1 MLVLATSSAAMRVCD
16 AMLPALS
23 QAFGVTTGQA
33 ALTVSGYAIAYGL
46 LQVVFGPLGDRWG
59 KRRVIGYAAL
69 GCVAGNALALLATQ
83 LNLLVAA
90 RVLAG
95 ATAGGIIP
103 LVLAW
108 VGDTVAYEERQAVL
122 ARFMTASLLGMIAGQ
137 WLSGVLTDWLGWR
150 TVFGLLTLLFAVT
163 GLAIVR
169 HPDVRAEPVRPPQRE
184 GPWHAM
190 AQVLALPWARRV
202 VLMVAAEGAFA
213 FSAMAFL
220 PAFLVHTFGLRLSAA
235 AGIVALY
242 GAGGLAYAFAARR
255 LVQRLG
261 ESGLALAGGLLLA
274 TAWLTLVVAPSWML
288 ALPAAATAGLG
299 FYSLHGVMQIHG
311 TQMAPAMR
319 GTAMGL
325 FASALFLGISA
336 GVAGAAV
343 VVDHV
348 GFRALFAG
356 CGIALG
362 GLGVVFATLLRQRS
376 QASR

>member
-1 MLVLATSSAAMRVCD
+1 MPNRKNWTL
-16 AMLPALS
+16 LPAL
-23 QAFGVTTGQA
+23 
-33 ALTVSGYAIAYGL
+33 L
-46 LQVVFGPLGDRWG
+46 
-59 KRRVIGYAAL
+59 
-69 GCVAGNALALLATQ
+69 
-83 LNLLVAA
+83 
-90 RVLAG
+90 
-95 ATAGGIIP
+95 
-103 LVLAW
+103 
-108 VGDTVAYEERQAVL
+108 
-122 ARFMTASLLGMIAGQ
+122 
-137 WLSGVLTDWLGWR
+137 
-150 TVFGLLTLLFAVT
+150 
-163 GLAIVR
+163 
-169 HPDVRAEPVRPPQRE
+169 
-184 GPWHAM
+184 
-190 AQVLALPWARRV
+190 
-202 VLMVAAEGAFA
+202 
-213 FSAMAFL
+213 
-220 PAFLVHTFGLRLSAA
+220 
-235 AGIVALY
+235 
-242 GAGGLAYAFAARR
+242 
-255 LVQRLG
+255 
-261 ESGLALAGGLLLA
+261 LALAGGLLLA